1 MKETLRAHLSAYDL
15 PQIAAMAA
23 HSRRVLSY
31 LVALTYDP
39 DPLIAWRSIE
49 AFGISA
55 DAMADRDAEFVRG
68 HLRRLLW
75 LLSDESGG
83 IGWRAPELI
92 GELLHHR
99 PEQFAEFLP
108 LLIALLDLEPEDAPR
123 FRAGALWAIARV
135 ASVETLH
142 ATSLRHTMSLLL
154 DAAAEIESYLADDDP
169 QVRGLAALCLARL
182 NRAPALAVRP
192 ALAEDPGAVTLYCE
206 GQIITVTVGQIVR
219 AASRDVASCRDVAC
233 NVSTSRSGEPRGSA
247 R

>member
-1 MKETLRAHLSAYDL
+1 MKKMLAAHLSAYDL
-15 PQIAAMAA
+15 PAIAAMAA

-49 AFGISA
+49 AFGLAAAAVA
-55 DAMADRDAEFVRG
+55 DHDPEFVRG

-99 PEQFAEFLP
+99 PEQFAEFIP
-108 LLIALLDLEPEDAPR
+108 LLVALLDLEAEDAAR
-123 FRAGALWAIARV
+123 FRAGTLWAISRV

-142 ATSLRHTMSLLL
+142 AASLLL
-154 DAAAEIESYLADDDP
+154 AAAAEIESHLEDCDP
-169 QVRGLAALCLARL
+169 QVRGLAALCLIRL
-182 NRAPALAVRP
+182 NHTPALAARP
-192 ALAEDPGAVTLYCE
+192 ALIEDPGVVTLYDA
-206 GQIITVTVGQIVR
+206 GHITAVTVGQIIR
-219 AASRDVASCRDVAC
+219 AAGP
-233 NVSTSRSGEPRGSA
+233 STSGSREPRGSA

>member
-1 MKETLRAHLSAYDL
+1 MKEILRTHLSAYDL
-15 PQIAAMAA
+15 PEISAMAA

-49 AFGISA
+49 AFGIVA
-55 DAMADRDAEFVRG
+55 GAMADRDAEFVRG

-99 PEQFAEFLP
+99 PEQFAEFIP
-108 LLIALLDLEPEDAPR
+108 LLVALLDLEAEDAAR
-123 FRAGALWAIARV
+123 FRAGTLWAISRV
-135 ASVETLH
+135 AEV
-142 ATSLRHTMSLLL
+142 APQPLLA
-154 DAAAEIESYLADDDP
+154 AAAEIESYLEDDDP
-169 QVRGLAALCLARL
+169 QVRGLAALCLVRL
-182 NRAPALAVRP
+182 NRASVLAGAL
-192 ALAEDPGAVTLYCE
+192 LEDPGVVTLYSA
-206 GQIITVTVGQIVR
+206 GQITTVTASQIAR
-219 AASRDVASCRDVAC
+219 AARL
-233 NVSTSRSGEPRGSA
+233 STSRSGEPGGSA

>member
-1 MKETLRAHLSAYDL
+1 MKEILRTHLSAYNL
-15 PQIAAMAA
+15 PEISAMAA

-49 AFGISA
+49 AFGIVA
-55 DAMADRDAEFVRG
+55 GAMADRDAEFVRG

-99 PEQFAEFLP
+99 PEQFAEFIP
-108 LLIALLDLEPEDAPR
+108 LLVALLDLEAEDAAR
-123 FRAGALWAIARV
+123 FRAGTLWAISRV

-142 ATSLRHTMSLLL
+142 ATSLLLA
-154 DAAAEIESYLADDDP
+154 AAAEIESYLKDDDP
-169 QVRGLAALCLARL
+169 QVRGLAALCLIRL
-182 NRAPALAVRP
+182 DRASVLAGAGGAQGAGAL
-192 ALAEDPGAVTLYCE
+192 LEDPGVVTLYGA
-206 GQIITVTVGQIVR
+206 GQLAAVTVGQIVR
-219 AASRDVASCRDVAC
+219 AAGLP
-233 NVSTSRSGEPRGSA
+233 TSRSGEPRDSA